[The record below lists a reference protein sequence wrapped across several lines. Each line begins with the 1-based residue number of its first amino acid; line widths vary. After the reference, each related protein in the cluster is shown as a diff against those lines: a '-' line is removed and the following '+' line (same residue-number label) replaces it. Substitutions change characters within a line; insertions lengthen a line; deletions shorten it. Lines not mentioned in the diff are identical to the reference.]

1 MAVVNFPDNPS
12 DGDTQ
17 DVGGITY
24 TYSSSKGYW
33 TAAASGG
40 GGGGG
45 ASVTTDDAA
54 PSSPNDGDLW
64 WDSDGGKMYV
74 YYADADSSQWVSV
87 SVPGPTG
94 AQGATGAAGADGA
107 DGADATPTSYINF
120 AAFPSTGNTLGDF
133 AVAQDTKA
141 LYMWDGTE
149 WDRVYSGPNEDVTWT
164 TEPPTTLSLAS
175 DGSTSSFTVAATD
188 PEGFDITYSY
198 DTSPSNQT
206 QATIVQ
212 SGGTFTFTP
221 STNSANAGSFTFRS
235 KASDGLNVSAKTS
248 TISLEF
254 FNGSYLIAGDGTQ
267 IIGTGGTTVVNADTV
282 SDSLLQNSA
291 GRIDNTGEL
300 ILFTG
305 MPAFSFNPTSSDAIL
320 VYAVMYTGGTGG
332 ASIGISAVD
341 DSSRSLQNIASG
353 TIGWGFDPLYGG
365 FEGSS
370 SGLTTNK
377 WYIIGVELATGSG
390 AAFDARIYNVTDNT
404 WINESTSGSSGYLQ
418 PYLPINGTYD
428 NHIAFYGGSPPSPI
442 TGYTARTTMSHKVAA
457 VAVMNNNTSIDTN
470 ITQFKDYVFT

>member
-33 TAAASGG
+33 TAAASSGG

-64 WDSDGGKMYV
+64 WDSDAGKMYV

-87 SVPGPTG
+87 SVPGPI
-94 AQGATGAAGADGA
+94 GATGAAGAAGA
-107 DGADATPTSYINF
+107 DGAAATPTSYTNF
-120 AAFPSTGNTLGDF
+120 ATFPSTGNTLGDF

-149 WDRVYSGPNEDVTWT
+149 WDRVYSGPNEDVSWT
-164 TEPPTTLSLAS
+164 TEPPSRVDLPI

-206 QATIVQ
+206 QATIAQ

-221 STNSANAGSFTFRS
+221 STNIANAGSFTFRS
-235 KASDGLNVSAKTS
+235 KASDGLNVTARTS

-254 FNGSYLIAGDGTQ
+254 FDGPYLVAGDGTV
-267 IIGTGGTTVVNADTV
+267 IVGTGGTSVTNADTV
-282 SDSLLQNSA
+282 ADSLLQYNA

-305 MPAFSFNPTSSDAIL
+305 MPAFSFNPTSSDRIL
-320 VYAVMYTGGTGG
+320 VYAVMYDSAAG

-341 DSSRSLQNIASG
+341 NSSLSLQNIASSS
-353 TIGWGFDPLYGG
+353 IGWGFDPVYGG
-365 FEGSS
+365 FNSS
-370 SGLTTNK
+370 NSGLTTNK
-377 WYIIGVELATGSG
+377 WYIIAIELATGNGSG
-390 AAFDARIYNVTDNT
+390 FDARIYNVTDNV
-404 WINESTSGSSGYLQ
+404 WINESSSGNQGYLQ
-418 PYLPINGTYD
+418 PYLPIDGTYD

-442 TGYTARTTMSHKVAA
+442 TGYTARTTMPHKVAG
-457 VAVMNNNTSIDTN
+457 VGVMNYISPIDTLV
-470 ITQFKDYVFT
+470 TQFKNFIFT